1 MSEPLSPPPSAPAP
15 AERGTVVGIQPWLPW
30 PLSRWR
36 VWNEPVRAERLA
48 AWRIVLSLILL
59 LDVSLT
65 YWPQA
70 SVFFGR
76 DSMGSP
82 ELFAYNFRAERKY
95 ETLSEDLRSLG
106 DDLAQGQPF
115 HRTLDLRWRWS
126 LLKDVE
132 DPRWIQAAMLVWAV
146 ATFGLLI
153 GLGTRVCAVVVWV
166 LSTSVAN
173 VNPYIDNAGDTIRGI
188 QLFYLM
194 LCPCGAAWSVDAW
207 LSRRR
212 GKLQGPAYVYPWVI
226 GLLFLQLVFIYWCNG
241 VYKLTGADWQQGNA
255 LYYVLGDLTLTRW
268 SSAQLHVPYGLTR
281 GLTWSVLAWEALF
294 PLLVI
299 WRPTRVVAL
308 LFGVAFH
315 LGIGLSM
322 ELGGFVPY
330 VLCLYLPLLPWE
342 RLARDPSSKPVS
354 GRSWV

>member
-1 MSEPLSPPPSAPAP
+1 MSEPLPTEPT
-15 AERGTVVGIQPWLPW
+15 ERGTVIGIKPWLPW

-48 AWRIVLSLILL
+48 ALRIALSVILL
-59 LDVSLT
+59 LDVLFT
-65 YWPQA
+65 YLPQ
-70 SVFFGR
+70 SKVFFGR

-82 ELFAYNFRAERKY
+82 ELFAYNFRPEWKNESVR
-95 ETLSEDLRSLG
+95 EDLRSLG
-106 DDLAQGQPF
+106 DDLEQCKPF
-115 HRTLDLRWRWS
+115 HRTLALRWRWS
-126 LLKDVE
+126 LLKGVE
-132 DPRWIQAAMLVWAV
+132 DPRWIRAAMIVWAV
-146 ATFGLLI
+146 ATFGLL
-153 GLGTRVCAVVVWV
+153 LGTGTRLCAGVVWL

-207 LSRRR
+207 LKRRL
-212 GKLQGPAYVYPWVI
+212 GLLKGPAYVYPWVI
-226 GLLFLQLVFIYWCNG
+226 GLLFLQMVFIYWCNG

-268 SSAQLHVPYGLTR
+268 SSAQLHLPYLLTR
-281 GLTWSVLAWEALF
+281 VLTWSVLAWEALF
-294 PLLVI
+294 PLLVL
-299 WRPTRVVAL
+299 WRPTRIVAL

-342 RLARDPSSKPVS
+342 RLSRRRE
-354 GRSWV
+354 RSIQGEPT